1 MPVNSRDN
9 QKKGIILKIAIEK
22 NNVVRLGILAVV
34 GIAAGFIN
42 GFLGAGGGIIL
53 LSMFRRL
60 NPNKN
65 SEGARDDFASV
76 VAAVLPLCVV
86 SAINY
91 SSRGSLDMN
100 LFLRFIPGALVGGV
114 VGAYLTDKIDTRIL
128 KNIFA
133 LIIIIAGINM
143 IF

>member
-1 MPVNSRDN
+1 
-9 QKKGIILKIAIEK
+9 LKIAIEK

-34 GIAAGFIN
+34 GSLAGFIN

-53 LSMFRRL
+53 LAMFRRL
-60 NPNKN
+60 NPNKS

-86 SAINY
+86 SAISY

-100 LFLRFIPGALVGGV
+100 LFLRFVPGAIVGGV

>member
-1 MPVNSRDN
+1 MPANSRDN

-22 NNVVRLGILAVV
+22 KSVCRLGILAAV
-34 GIAAGFIN
+34 GSAAGFIN
-42 GFLGAGGGIIL
+42 GFLGAGGGIL
-53 LSMFRRL
+53 LLYMFHRL
-60 NPNKN
+60 NPNKD

-86 SAINY
+86 SAVSY

-100 LFLRFIPGALVGGV
+100 LFVRFVPGAIAGGI
-114 VGAYLTDKIDTRIL
+114 VGAYLTDKMDTKIL

-133 LIIIIAGINM
+133 LIIVIAGINM